1 MFKTATSPLRSSLM
15 PPNFPPILPHPQ
27 NLMNSIA
34 ESSFGLGKSGLLP
47 KLPTS
52 LSGPLPG
59 HPPGGGGGGP
69 PPPHPPKQ
77 VTTPTRSP
85 PRHNS
90 RTPPSNEFTSQQ
102 NWSFEEQF
110 KQVGHRLESESDAEL
125 LRPPHFRFVDLK

>member
-34 ESSFGLGKSGLLP
+34 ESSFGLGKGSLLP

-52 LSGPLPG
+52 GPPLGPLP
-59 HPPGGGGGGP
+59 P
-69 PPPHPPKQ
+69 PPSAASGGAKQ

-85 PRHNS
+85 PRHNNRS
-90 RTPPSNEFTSQQ
+90 PSAEFTSQQ

-110 KQVGHRLESESDAEL
+110 KQVGHRLESESEAAL
-125 LRPPHFRFVDLK
+125 LRSPHSRFVDLK